1 LAKRYVL
8 EDGSVSVRRVLRA
21 GPIATSRLSEVE
33 IVSALARRQREGAL
47 TAAERDRAIK
57 TLNADIAAWVLVE
70 LTQEVARDSQPLI
83 TRHALRAG
91 DAIQLA
97 SCLWF
102 QRETGLRVPFG
113 VFDERLVLAAR
124 AEKLP
129 LVF

>member
-1 LAKRYVL
+1 
-8 EDGSVSVRRVLRA
+8 VLRT

-47 TAAERDRAIK
+47 TTAERDRAIR
-57 TLNADIAAWVLVE
+57 TLNDDLAAWVIVE
-70 LTQEVARDSQPLI
+70 LTQELARDSQTLI

-102 QRETGLRVPFG
+102 QRESGQRIQFG
-113 VFDERLVLAAR
+113 VFDERLANAAR
-124 AEKLP
+124 AERLS
-129 LVF
+129 LLF